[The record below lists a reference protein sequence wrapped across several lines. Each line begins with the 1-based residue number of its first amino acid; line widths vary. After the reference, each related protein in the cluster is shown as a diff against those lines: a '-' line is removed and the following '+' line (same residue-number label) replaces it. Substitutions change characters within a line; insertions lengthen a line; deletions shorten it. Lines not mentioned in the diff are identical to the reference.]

1 MVLNPPHALLE
12 QMAQRLSARGSLRI
26 VMLSDL
32 GFEYGAGAAMRRQIQ
47 SLLLDGHEVAVVC
60 AGSLHE
66 GRVVAAS
73 DPGVAALVPRGREF
87 SGTWLGVHSV
97 PAAACMDSRQ
107 RRRCDPELLAM
118 VAWLQPD
125 LVIAGNLHWAGWS
138 AAVLEALTRRGI
150 ATVAY
155 MHDLHHLTGR
165 CAHPYT
171 CRKFLT
177 GCDASCP
184 TAEKYPALSSELIA
198 DEWMVRRHVFVET
211 AVPLVANSTW
221 TKASA
226 DAAFGNAATVDIVR
240 LGVDT
245 KLFAPIDRSL
255 ARHLLG
261 VDEKPTVL
269 FGAVDVGQVE
279 KGGVVLQHV
288 VDILQREG
296 INFVAFGY
304 GSAVYRGVRGLGY
317 VSDERQM
324 PILYAACDC
333 YLSASAVE
341 SFGQTVLEASACA
354 RPVVTL
360 RGGGIVDIAR
370 DGVNGRTIADAE
382 PRLIADVVREIVC
395 DAAARDHFGAAGRL
409 IAEREFSLDAQAA
422 SWRAWMSS
430 QGEPRASREQG
441 QSMSEAR
448 P

>member
-1 MVLNPPHALLE
+1 MVLKSPSALLA
-12 QMAQRLSARGSLRI
+12 QMTQRLGERGSLRI

-47 SLLLDGHEVAVVC
+47 SLLLDGHDVAVVC
-60 AGSLHE
+60 SGALHE
-66 GRVVAAS
+66 GCVVAAK
-73 DPGVAALVPRGREF
+73 DPGVAALAPRGRALRG
-87 SGTWLGVHSV
+87 SWLGVRSV
-97 PAAACMDSRQ
+97 PESACMDSHK
-107 RRRCDPELLAM
+107 RRASHPALLAA
-118 VAWLQPD
+118 VAALQPD

-138 AAVLEALTRRGI
+138 AGLLEALTRLGL

-165 CAHPYT
+165 CAQPYT

-184 TAEKYPALSSELIA
+184 TAEKYPALSSELIS
-198 DEWMVRRHVFVET
+198 DEWMVRRRVFVET
-211 AVPLVANSTW
+211 GVPMVANSTW

-226 DAAFGNAATVDIVR
+226 DAAFGGAAKVDVVR

-245 KLFAPIDRSL
+245 KLFAPIERSL

-261 VDEKPTVL
+261 IDEQPMVL
-269 FGAVDVGQVE
+269 FGAVDVGQAE
-279 KGGVVLQHV
+279 KGGIVLQHV

-304 GSAVYRGVRGLGY
+304 GSAAYRGVRGVGY

-324 PILYAACDC
+324 PILYGACDC

-382 PRLIADVVREIVC
+382 PRRIADAVREFAC
-395 DAAARDHFGAAGRL
+395 DPAARDHFGAAGRV
-409 IAEREFSLDAQAA
+409 IAEREFSLDAQASA
-422 SWRAWMSS
+422 WRAWMSS
-430 QGEPRASREQG
+430 HAGDEQARH
-441 QSMSEAR
+441 SVTTEAR
-448 P
+448 A